1 MTGYVS
7 SELLG
12 VGGSAEIGGGGG
24 ASKLT
29 AGAAARGEEQWPADR
44 QTKTEE
50 AEAAWL
56 KARFRPFPSLLRWPT
71 APCFACVCCMSGLLQ
86 GATIIFVAHK
96 TAPHRAI
103 IVAAVGA
110 AFVLGVLLLLWAQL
124 VVFVRRHARLLWVPQ
139 KVPTTPKEVEDP
151 ALRLVS
157 TLRQRV
163 WGWLGSHESPAL
175 HRAKGAFVTLSRR
188 EHQSTEP
195 ERTERLLANPLA
207 FFPPVGRSVDAYESV
222 AVTVLYK
229 SRGDRRHAMAYHLG
243 RLSAQVCAS

>member
-1 MTGYVS
+1 MS
-7 SELLG
+7 SELLE

-29 AGAAARGEEQWPADR
+29 AGAAAGGEEQWPANR
-44 QTKTEE
+44 QAKTEE

-86 GATIIFVAHK
+86 GATIIFIAHQ

-103 IVAAVGA
+103 IVAAIGA

-124 VVFVRRHARLLWVPQ
+124 VVFLHRHARLLWVPQ

-175 HRAKGAFVTLSRR
+175 HRAKGAFVTLGRH

-195 ERTERLLANPLA
+195 ERTERLLANPLT
-207 FFPPVGRSVDAYESV
+207 FFPPTGRDAYESV

-243 RLSAQVCAS
+243 RLSAQVRAS

>member
-1 MTGYVS
+1 MKGYVS

-29 AGAAARGEEQWPADR
+29 AGAAARGEEQWPANR
-44 QTKTEE
+44 QAKTEE

-103 IVAAVGA
+103 IVAAIGA

-124 VVFVRRHARLLWVPQ
+124 VGRLR
-139 KVPTTPKEVEDP
+139 TPP
-151 ALRLVS
+151 CA
-157 TLRQRV
+157 
-163 WGWLGSHESPAL
+163 
-175 HRAKGAFVTLSRR
+175 
-188 EHQSTEP
+188 
-195 ERTERLLANPLA
+195 
-207 FFPPVGRSVDAYESV
+207 PPVGAPKSANHAKRGGRPGTSPRQHAAAARLGVTRQPRESGPPPR
-222 AVTVLYK
+222 K
-229 SRGDRRHAMAYHLG
+229 RCFCHAQPTRAPEY
-243 RLSAQVCAS
+243 

>member
-1 MTGYVS
+1 
-7 SELLG
+7 
-12 VGGSAEIGGGGG
+12 
-24 ASKLT
+24 
-29 AGAAARGEEQWPADR
+29 
-44 QTKTEE
+44 
-50 AEAAWL
+50 
-56 KARFRPFPSLLRWPT
+56 
-71 APCFACVCCMSGLLQ
+71 MSGLLQ
-86 GATIIFVAHK
+86 GATIIFIAHQ

-103 IVAAVGA
+103 IVAAIGA

-124 VVFVRRHARLLWVPQ
+124 VVFLHRHARLLWVPQ

-175 HRAKGAFVTLSRR
+175 HRAKGAFITLGRR
-188 EHQSTEP
+188 KHESTEP
-195 ERTERLLANPLA
+195 ERTERLLAKPLLL
-207 FFPPVGRSVDAYESV
+207 FPRCAADAYESV

-229 SRGDRRHAMAYHLG
+229 SRGDRKHAMAYHLG